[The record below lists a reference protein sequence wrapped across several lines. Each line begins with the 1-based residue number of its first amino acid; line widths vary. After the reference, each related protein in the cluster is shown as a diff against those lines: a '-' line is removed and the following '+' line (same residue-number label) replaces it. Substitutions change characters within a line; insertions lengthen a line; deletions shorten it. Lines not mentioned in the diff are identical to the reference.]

1 MQKDEGGITAMKQT
15 PVPYPQAPLCLKIL
29 IAFLWAWAAAG
40 ALELIRPFSFP
51 AVATLFLLGGMLLI
65 RRRMIRLVFLLISV
79 VALFYGTVNMWP
91 SNLSG
96 TLTNMTSTSR
106 EEGKLARIVR
116 QICKTIQ
123 YSGLD
128 ILQLQR
134 RPSMTCLLITF
145 VLLPC

>member
-79 VALFYGTVNMWP
+79 VALFYGIIFILVELMEKTFP
-91 SNLSG
+91 FSG
-96 TLTNMTSTSR
+96 ITAFFLGWGGLRLFRLGEVKKYYYECSC
-106 EEGKLARIVR
+106 VR
-116 QICKTIQ
+116 TKRKAENNHA
-123 YSGLD
+123 SG
-128 ILQLQR
+128 R
-134 RPSMTCLLITF
+134 
-145 VLLPC
+145 

>member
-79 VALFYGTVNMWP
+79 VALFYGIIFILVELMEKTFPFSGITAFLLGWGGLRLFRLGEVKKYYYECSCVRTKRKTE
-91 SNLSG
+91 SNHASG
-96 TLTNMTSTSR
+96 R
-106 EEGKLARIVR
+106 
-116 QICKTIQ
+116 
-123 YSGLD
+123 
-128 ILQLQR
+128 
-134 RPSMTCLLITF
+134 
-145 VLLPC
+145 